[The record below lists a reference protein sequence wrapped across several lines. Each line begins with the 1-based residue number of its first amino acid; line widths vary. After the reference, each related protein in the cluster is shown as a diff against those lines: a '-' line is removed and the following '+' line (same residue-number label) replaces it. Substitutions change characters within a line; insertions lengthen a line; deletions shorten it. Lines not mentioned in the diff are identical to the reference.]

1 MRFAV
6 HILDVE
12 THVPNGIIDEIRAQK
27 ELKGRSRTKD
37 FLGLDVTTASEPAN
51 LTRAPSVLDLFAAP
65 GGLSEGFREAGY
77 RIIATVDNDK
87 WGCETLSHN
96 LGPDGTI
103 VIEGDIEKLTIRGRV
118 DVVVGGPPCQSFS
131 RIGKPKIS
139 HLIKYNGRKRFIDDR
154 RNRLYKHF
162 VRVADALRP
171 KFLVMENVPGMLSF
185 QDGRIKDQV
194 LEDLRAVGYEADVG
208 ILNAADYG
216 VPQIRKRAVF
226 IGNRLGMHNP
236 FPTRTHFD
244 PMSGYQAMIDES
256 VSGLTSY
263 LTLFDAMSDLPPLE
277 PGQGEDEMNYPQLS
291 ELTSYQRWAREGSSK
306 LYNHVA
312 RGQSERDRRVFRL
325 LDPGQMMIDLPKRL
339 RPYRSDIFEDKIR
352 KQRWDK
358 PSTAILAHMQKDG
371 LMYVHPDREQA
382 RSFTPREA
390 ARVQSFRDQF
400 RFKGPMTQQFRQV
413 GNAVPPLAAQAIA
426 AAIRPFLEPLKVPI
440 IHYERAVDRAKFDHS

>member
-1 MRFAV
+1 
-6 HILDVE
+6 LS
-12 THVPNGIIDEIRAQK
+12 PNEAD
-27 ELKGRSRTKD
+27 
-37 FLGLDVTTASEPAN
+37 
-51 LTRAPSVLDLFAAP
+51 RAPSVLDLFAAP
-65 GGLSEGFREAGY
+65 GGLSQGFKEAGY
-77 RIIATVDNDK
+77 RIVAVLDNDE

-103 VIEGDIEKLTIRGRV
+103 VIQGDIEELTIRGRV

-131 RIGKPKIS
+131 RIGRPKIN

-162 VRVADALRP
+162 VRVVDALRP
-171 KFLVMENVPGMLSF
+171 KFVVMENVPGMLSF
-185 QDGRIKDQV
+185 QDGQIKDQV
-194 LEDLRAVGYEADVG
+194 LEDFRGIGYDADIG

-226 IGNRLGMHNP
+226 IGNRIGEHNP

-244 PMSGYQAMIDES
+244 HLSGYQAKIDQS
-256 VSGLTSY
+256 INGLTSW
-263 LTLFDAMSDLPPLE
+263 LTVFDAISDLPTRE
-277 PGQGEDEMNYPQLS
+277 PGQGEDEMNYSPVL
-291 ELTSYQRWAREGSSK
+291 ELTSYQRWARESSSK

-312 RGQSERDRRVFRL
+312 RRHSERDRRLFRL
-325 LDPGQMMIDLPKRL
+325 LEPGQTMIDLPKRL

-352 KQRWDK
+352 KQRWDR

-371 LMYVHPDREQA
+371 LMYVHPDPAQA

-390 ARVQSFRDQF
+390 ARLQSFRDRY
-400 RFKGPMTQQFRQV
+400 RFISAGRTQQFKQI

-426 AAIRPFLEPLKVPI
+426 LAIKPFLEPLKLPI
-440 IHYERAVDRAKFDHS
+440 IHYQRTADRANSNYS